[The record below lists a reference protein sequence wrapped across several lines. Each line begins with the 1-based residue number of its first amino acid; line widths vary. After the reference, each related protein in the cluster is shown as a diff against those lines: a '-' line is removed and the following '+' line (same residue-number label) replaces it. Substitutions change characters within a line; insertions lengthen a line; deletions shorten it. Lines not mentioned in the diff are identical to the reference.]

1 MKARD
6 ILKEDLSMDAKVME
20 TDHEVQ
26 MARADLYKTA
36 KYAVELHGMLKGISE
51 AEGLEGWVQAKI
63 TKAADYISSVKHYLE
78 YEMAQTDMPPMGGP
92 EQASDLPQE
101 ESISE
106 FQSRGYTTKEVK
118 MAKGIAFDPRYKGG
132 NMTGAVEKIEK
143 IKKGLSSHPDVEK
156 ALKAANENKDL
167 HKLAVKRTK
176 KKLKL
181 EK

>member
-36 KYAVELHGMLKGISE
+36 KYAVELHGMLKGVSE

-78 YEMAQTDMPPMGGP
+78 YEMAQTDIPPMGGP
-92 EQASDLPQE
+92 EQAPEVPQE
-101 ESISE
+101 ESINELKSDKP
-106 FQSRGYTTKEVK
+106 TDKEIK

-132 NMTGAVEKIEK
+132 NMTGAVNAIEK
-143 IKKGLSSHPDVEK
+143 IKKGLSNHPDVEK
-156 ALKAANENKDL
+156 ALKSANENKDL

>member
-78 YEMAQTDMPPMGGP
+78 YEMAQTDIPPMGGP
-92 EQASDLPQE
+92 EQAPEVPQE
-101 ESISE
+101 ESINELKSDKP
-106 FQSRGYTTKEVK
+106 TDKEIK
-118 MAKGIAFDPRYKGG
+118 MAK
-132 NMTGAVEKIEK
+132 
-143 IKKGLSSHPDVEK
+143 
-156 ALKAANENKDL
+156 
-167 HKLAVKRTK
+167 
-176 KKLKL
+176 
-181 EK
+181 

>member
-36 KYAVELHGMLKGISE
+36 KYAVELHSMLKGISE

-92 EQASDLPQE
+92 EQASELPQE
-101 ESISE
+101 ESINELKSDE
-106 FQSRGYTTKEVK
+106 PTDKEVK
-118 MAKGIAFDPRYKGG
+118 MAKGIAFDPRYKAG

-143 IKKGLSSHPDVEK
+143 IKKGLSSHPEVEK
-156 ALKAANENKDL
+156 ALKAANENINLK
-167 HKLAVKRTK
+167 KVATSKIK

>member
-36 KYAVELHGMLKGISE
+36 KYAVELHSMLKGISE

-78 YEMAQTDMPPMGGP
+78 YEMAQTDIPPMGGP
-92 EQASDLPQE
+92 VQASDVPQE
-101 ESISE
+101 EGINE

-118 MAKGIAFDPRYKGG
+118 MAKGIAFDPRYKAG

-143 IKKGLSSHPDVEK
+143 IKKGLSSHPEVEK
-156 ALKAANENKDL
+156 ALKAANENVNLK
-167 HKLAVKRTK
+167 KVATNKIK

>member
-36 KYAVELHGMLKGISE
+36 KYAVELHSMLKGISE

-78 YEMAQTDMPPMGGP
+78 YETAQTDIPPMGGP
-92 EQASDLPQE
+92 EQASDVPQE

-118 MAKGIAFDPRYKGG
+118 MAKGIAFDPRYKAG

-143 IKKGLSSHPDVEK
+143 IKKGLSSHPEVEK
-156 ALKAANENKDL
+156 ALKAANENVNLK
-167 HKLAVKRTK
+167 KVATNKIK

>member
-92 EQASDLPQE
+92 EQAPE
-101 ESISE
+101 ESINELKSNKP
-106 FQSRGYTTKEVK
+106 TDKEIK

-132 NMTGAVEKIEK
+132 NMTGAVNAIEK

-156 ALKAANENKDL
+156 ALKSANEDKNF
-167 HKLAVKRTK
+167 HKLAVKKTK

>member
-36 KYAVELHGMLKGISE
+36 KYAVELHGMLKGVSE

-132 NMTGAVEKIEK
+132 NMSGAVEKIEK